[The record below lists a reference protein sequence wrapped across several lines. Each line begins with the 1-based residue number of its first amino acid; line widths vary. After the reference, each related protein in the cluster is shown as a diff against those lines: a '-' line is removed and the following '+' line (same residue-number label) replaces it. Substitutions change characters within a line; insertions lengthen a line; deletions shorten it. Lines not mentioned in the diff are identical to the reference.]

1 MKPRTFLRLSQHRWF
16 WSFRAR
22 IQRLRFAVS
31 SRIFRVRYF
40 VRQERTNTRI
50 LFSFLRLTAYQL
62 LLAISIAACLQV
74 VELMLVPYLVDR
86 WAVPNAANY
95 VSWLGTI
102 AQIGGV
108 FIALYFT
115 AVTAAAG
122 AIYAQVPNNVR
133 DLLARE
139 RVGNIYI
146 RYLTLATF
154 LPLCLIALHF
164 LGFEPIRI
172 AVPFLVLVGGT
183 GIIAFAALGRRAFD
197 LFEPTSLA
205 GSLFRDLGG
214 WLAQVSAGGFR
225 WHDRSF
231 QAHAHR
237 QTVLVLDTLMTL
249 SDLAAAHA
257 NLDSGP
263 LLKLSSSVLA
273 VLADYQQRKM
283 RIPTDSLWFEQ
294 KIEHKV
300 WYQTEDTRVQMAHR
314 TGTFLDPSPVP
325 EYNWLENRLEQIP
338 LKCFKLNLDRKRLD
352 NVRDL
357 LAGVDA
363 YIADLALTGNVG
375 GAVSFVQK
383 IKSIYEKVGSG
394 SAPATEKEIERTE
407 DVGMADAVC
416 FLPLRV
422 LVAYREGLEQRTPEL
437 TKQRIEGLRWHKPKS
452 LYTSGFIAQELRQLE
467 WLLPRIKME
476 LAAEGTTETP
486 VWYQQDLVS
495 KSQAESLSESV
506 GAIIE
511 NGSKFFQ
518 NWSDTLLKAGRVW
531 QSAAVLSRYLEYL
544 SKLGH
549 SLALFKTY
557 ADSLK
562 ASRHLMG
569 LQWPDIDPELWFKE
583 AGGLRD
589 KAGLTVANHIASLSI
604 SQKPEG
610 LPDYLGQ
617 FIHETGENLFNS
629 LLERRSGEVQ
639 ALIRPYMTGTLVLFD
654 KMKPGA
660 PEFNAWTEQKLQI
673 AAAPVL
679 DILELSGYGKL
690 LAELHADGQL
700 WEAVSSVWD
709 KLIAKNP
716 GTLPWLAAIIT
727 GGTPRFQIP
736 HRGLVRTNWSIR
748 IQHELDKVPQ
758 SHSMRGGIAGIYG
771 SDTIIHPSPLVRY
784 CAKYRFH
791 NGRDI
796 FAALYLS
803 KQPGA
808 EGLKWGS
815 AAVDLGESLIREQ
828 ELYRERGERN
838 EEGQ

>member
-1 MKPRTFLRLSQHRWF
+1 M
-16 WSFRAR
+16 
-22 IQRLRFAVS
+22 FAVS
-31 SRIFRVRYF
+31 SRVFRVRYF
-40 VRQERTNTRI
+40 ARQERTNTRI
-50 LFSFLRLTAYQL
+50 LFSFLKLTTYQL
-62 LLAISIAACLQV
+62 LLAISIAACLQL
-74 VELMLVPYLVDR
+74 VELMLAPYLFDR
-86 WAVPNAANY
+86 WAIPNAANY

-172 AVPFLVLVGGT
+172 AVPFMVLVAGT

-205 GSLFRDLGG
+205 GSLFADLGG

-231 QAHAHR
+231 QAHARR
-237 QTVLVLDTLMTL
+237 QTVLVLDTVMTL

-263 LLKLSSSVLA
+263 LLKLSISVLA
-273 VLADYQQRKM
+273 VLADYQHRKM

-294 KIEHKV
+294 KIEHKN

-338 LKCFKLNLDRKRLD
+338 LKCFELNLDRKRLD

-375 GAVSFVQK
+375 RAVSFVQK

-394 SAPATEKEIERTE
+394 SAPATEKEVELTE
-407 DVGMADAVC
+407 DVGMADAIC

-437 TKQRIEGLRWHKPKS
+437 TKHRIEGLRWHMPKS
-452 LYTSGFIAQELRQLE
+452 LYTSGFVAQELRQLE

-476 LAAEGTTETP
+476 SAAEGTTKTP
-486 VWYQQDLVS
+486 VWYQQELVS

-511 NGSKFFQ
+511 SGSKFFQ
-518 NWSDTLLKAGRVW
+518 DWSGRLLKARRIW

-544 SKLGH
+544 NKLEH
-549 SLALFKTY
+549 HLAFFKYY

-562 ASRHLMG
+562 ATRHLMD
-569 LQWPDIDPELWFKE
+569 LPWPDIDPELWSKG
-583 AGGLRD
+583 AGSLRD
-589 KAGLTVANHIASLSI
+589 KVGLKVANHIASLST

-610 LPDYLGQ
+610 VPDYLGQ

-629 LLERRSGEVQ
+629 LLERRPGDAQ
-639 ALIRPYMTGTLVLFD
+639 ALMKPYMVGTLLLFE
-654 KMKPGA
+654 KMKPDT
-660 PEFNAWTEQKLQI
+660 PEFSFWTEQKLQI
-673 AAAPVL
+673 AVAPVL

-690 LAELHADGQL
+690 LADLTADEQL
-700 WEAVSSVWD
+700 WGAISDAWD
-709 KLIAKNP
+709 HLLQRNP
-716 GTLPWLAAIIT
+716 GILPWLAAIVT

-748 IQHELDKVPQ
+748 VQHELDKVPRH
-758 SHSMRGGIAGIYG
+758 HSIRGGIAGIYG
-771 SDTIIHPSPLVRY
+771 SDTIIHPSSLIRY

-791 NGRDI
+791 KGRDI

-808 EGLKWGS
+808 EGLNWGRGS
-815 AAVDLGESLIREQ
+815 VDLGESLIRE
-828 ELYRERGERN
+828 EEFYREGGAQN
-838 EEGQ
+838 EEG